1 MQLKSI
7 LCPIDCS
14 EFSDA
19 AYHHALS
26 LAEYYKARLVC
37 LHVVELW
44 KYPFADYAA
53 YQSDYAK
60 FSDAIKEGGEKR
72 LQEFVKRHASKH
84 VRPDLVVQEGNASDC
99 ILSFAQAENIE
110 VVVMGTHGRRG
121 FDRLVLGSTTERV
134 LPKATAPVLVFPIH
148 SRQPSTPP
156 L

>member
-7 LCPIDCS
+7 LCPIDYS

-19 AYHHALS
+19 AYHPALS

-53 YQSDYAK
+53 YRTDYAK

-84 VRPDLVVQEGNASDC
+84 VRPDLVVQEGNASG
-99 ILSFAQAENIE
+99 LHSFVCA
-110 VVVMGTHGRRG
+110 
-121 FDRLVLGSTTERV
+121 
-134 LPKATAPVLVFPIH
+134 
-148 SRQPSTPP
+148 SRKH
-156 L
+156 